1 MRVYNHSG
9 WSGAYVPTSVGS
21 CQASQVVASNF
32 SKARG
37 EILKALQIS
46 PQFANVY
53 AELGLLDLKQKQH
66 PAAEEALRKA
76 IEISPDNYTAN
87 LNLMIMYQR
96 TNDPRAEAQAKRFE
110 EISKQRNE
118 KQKEFLRMI
127 EVKP

>member
-1 MRVYNHSG
+1 
-9 WSGAYVPTSVGS
+9 
-21 CQASQVVASNF
+21 
-32 SKARG
+32 
-37 EILKALQIS
+37 
-46 PQFANVY
+46 
-53 AELGLLDLKQKQH
+53 LKQKQH

-87 LNLMIMYQR
+87 LNLMILYQR

-118 KQKEFLRMI
+118 KQKEFLRTI